1 MKTKNVSLVL
11 IVLGV
16 MLVGCQPKSQPVGGN
31 IYTICDPQIG
41 RSSPIVDETITSL
54 GDILNDEIADIY
66 IDQLNDG
73 WLNKKQ
79 AEDDL
84 LAIFGESDIEASTG
98 PLWNMAMPVDLV
110 ATITYQDGTQRVAA
124 VAGWRVCFQDKAG
137 KPWYFQWDARLPDDW

>member
-1 MKTKNVSLVL
+1 MKTQNVSL
-11 IVLGV
+11 
-16 MLVGCQPKSQPVGGN
+16 MLVVLSVALVACQPKNQPVGGN

-41 RSSPIVDETITSL
+41 SSSPVVDETMAAL
-54 GDILNDEIADIY
+54 GDILNDEIADVY

-84 LAIFGESDIEASTG
+84 LALFAESDIEASPN

-110 ATITYQDGTQRVAA
+110 ATITYRDGTQRVAA

-137 KPWYFQWDARLPDDW
+137 KPWYFEWGDRLPDDW